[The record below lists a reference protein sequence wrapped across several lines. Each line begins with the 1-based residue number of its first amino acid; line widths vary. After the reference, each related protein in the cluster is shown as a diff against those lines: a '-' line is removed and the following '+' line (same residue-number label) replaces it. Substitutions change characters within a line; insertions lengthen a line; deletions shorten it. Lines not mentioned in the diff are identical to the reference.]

1 MKLLKDRILVK
12 KAAKEE
18 NKTEAGII
26 LGNKPKN
33 ENDFEVL
40 ILGNDVKGLKVGAIV
55 RKFQHANAIP
65 VDYND
70 EKCYILCESSDI
82 EFVL

>member
-12 KAAKEE
+12 KVAQKE
-18 NKTEAGII
+18 NKTETGIV

-33 ENDFEVL
+33 DNDFEVL
-40 ILGNDVKGLKVGAIV
+40 IIGNEIKKLKVGNVV
-55 RKFQHANAIP
+55 RKFQHVEAIP
-65 VDYND
+65 IEHN
-70 EKCYILCESSDI
+70 EQNCFFLRESDI